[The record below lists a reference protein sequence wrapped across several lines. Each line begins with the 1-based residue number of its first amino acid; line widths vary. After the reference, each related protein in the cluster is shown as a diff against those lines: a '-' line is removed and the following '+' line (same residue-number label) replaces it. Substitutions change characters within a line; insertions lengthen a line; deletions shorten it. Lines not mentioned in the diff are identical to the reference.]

1 MDARIIIYEKK
12 EMDQNSRQH
21 TPQDL
26 PSKQTITVIPCGCV
40 DIFWG
45 HHVWPIPKHC
55 QMKGFVWK
63 YFASII
69 RWWWFVFM
77 FAIENAS
84 NCYIPVIYPPFSHTH
99 TKSKLSKCQ
108 VAALFRTR
116 PWIRMMGLHGFSFS
130 TVPVSPGHSLSVCE
144 QNVGFTM
151 GERPQQMRRL
161 DLWPVKN
168 PLAASAFWSILYC

>member
-1 MDARIIIYEKK
+1 MWNTWNVWEKTTTGQWMRESSSMK
-12 EMDQNSRQH
+12 KMEMDQNSRQH

-99 TKSKLSKCQ
+99 TQKASWANARWRLSSEPARGSGWWACTDLASRLCLSLL
-108 VAALFRTR
+108 V
-116 PWIRMMGLHGFSFS
+116 
-130 TVPVSPGHSLSVCE
+130 TVSRCANKMLGSRWAKGR
-144 QNVGFTM
+144 NKWG
-151 GERPQQMRRL
+151 G
-161 DLWPVKN
+161 
-168 PLAASAFWSILYC
+168 